1 MRDLKKRH
9 QTAIEAVAKRF
20 SGTWE
25 KGSDSSPA
33 CLTIA
38 GKRVAVDFKT
48 LKQHGTG
55 QGDGDRPRLRFD
67 KVVIRLMERL
77 RATLKE
83 TVPDG
88 MTVVVTI
95 TAPIRL
101 ASKTAAVLE
110 DKIQTLVGRGSEGR
124 DEKDTI
130 HGNRVRI
137 RLLRSEL
144 GQAPK
149 MIGFVHNSDT
159 DPLLLL
165 NLSRELL
172 EVLSAEAYNRAARV
186 ALKSADERWLVV
198 LSARGSCCLEAY
210 RCTYSQLGMATEFQK
225 IFMMFG
231 DGRFEPLTE

>member
-1 MRDLKKRH
+1 MRDLKKR
-9 QTAIEAVAKRF
+9 QQKAIEAVAKRF

-48 LKQHGTG
+48 LKPYGTG
-55 QGDGDRPRLRFD
+55 QGAGDRPRLRFD

-95 TAPIRL
+95 TAPIRW

-110 DKIQTLVGRGSEGR
+110 DKIQTLVGRRARGR
-124 DEKDTI
+124 DENHTI

-137 RLLRSEL
+137 RLLTSAL

-149 MIGFVHNSDT
+149 VIGLVHNSDT
-159 DPLLLL
+159 DALLLL
-165 NLSRELL
+165 NMSRGFV
-172 EVLSAEAYNRAARV
+172 EVLSAEVYNRAARL
-186 ALKSADERWLVV
+186 ALESTHERWLVV

-210 RCTYSQLGMATEFQK
+210 RCIYSQLGMATEFQK
-225 IFMMFG
+225 TFMMFG
-231 DGRFEPLTE
+231 DGRCEPLTE